1 MKVNHETIKHLAED
15 RGMTPTGLARIA
27 RVEPSVMSAIRRRG
41 TCHPSTARKLADALG
56 VSVGYLA
63 DRGEK

>member
-1 MKVNHETIKHLAED
+1 MQVNHETIKNLAED
-15 RGMTPTGLARIA
+15 RGLTVTGLARIA

-41 TCHPSTARKLADALG
+41 TCHPSTTRKLADALG
-56 VSVGYLA
+56 VSVAHLA